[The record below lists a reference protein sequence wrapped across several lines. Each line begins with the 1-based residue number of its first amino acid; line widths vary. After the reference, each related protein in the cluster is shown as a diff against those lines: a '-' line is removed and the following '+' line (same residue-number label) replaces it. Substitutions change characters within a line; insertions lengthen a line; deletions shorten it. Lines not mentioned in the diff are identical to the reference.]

1 MKRRPKIKKRIK
13 PRSIQEQQK
22 KLIIFSVVV
31 VFSGVLLFFLASFYT
46 PKITLIYQGRK
57 IGNSITINYKEKYHA
72 PQYSAWYQNSNITK
86 SVKVEGKVDNTRLG
100 DYKIY
105 YKTKKGIFRKV
116 RILTVQVRDLS
127 KPVIKLIGVRETS
140 VCPGKAYKEEGFR
153 AYDNF
158 DGDLTERVKVK
169 RVRDK
174 IIYSVYDQAGNFRE
188 IVRTLKYRDV
198 EVPVLKL
205 KGSSY
210 ETVYLNSKFVDPG
223 IEAYDNCDG
232 AISNKVSITGKVDTS
247 KVGSYELLYHVSDN
261 ASNKA
266 DIKRVVNVIEH
277 GQNGT
282 IYLTFDD
289 GPKAGTTDVILDI
302 LKEENVKATFF
313 ITNQGPDELVARE
326 AREGHAVALHTASH
340 DYSYLYSSVN
350 AYYEDLYAVHER
362 VKRVT
367 GQDAHIVRFP
377 GGSSNTISRRY
388 SPGIMSTLT
397 KDVLEKGFRYYD
409 WNLASGDAGEIYTAD
424 GIYENVTKK
433 LSKDRVNIVLMHD
446 IKPYTRDALRRIIQY
461 GKENGYYFDKITEAT
476 EMMTQRV
483 NN

>member
-13 PRSIQEQQK
+13 LRDAQKQQK
-22 KLIIFSVVV
+22 KLIFFSMFV
-31 VFSGVLLFFLASFYT
+31 VFLTILLYFCASFYA
-46 PKITLIYQGRK
+46 PKITLVYQGRK
-57 IGNSITINYKEKYHA
+57 IGNFITINYKEKYRA
-72 PQYSAWYQNSNITK
+72 PKYVAWYQNKNITK
-86 SVKVEGKVDNTRLG
+86 SVKVEGKVDNTQLG

-105 YKTKKGIFRKV
+105 YKTKKGIFRKT

-127 KPVIKLIGVRETS
+127 KPAIQLVGIKDTS
-140 VCPGKAYKEEGFR
+140 VCPNKEYKEEGFR

-158 DGDLTERVKVK
+158 DGDLTEKVKVK

-174 IIYSVYDQAGNFRE
+174 IVYSVKDKAGNRRE
-188 IVRTLKYRDV
+188 VVRTLTYQDI

-210 ETVYLNSKFVDPG
+210 ETVYLHSKFIDPG
-223 IEAYDNCDG
+223 VEAYDNCDG
-232 AISNKVSITGKVDTS
+232 TISKKVSVSGSVDTS
-247 KVGSYELLYHVSDN
+247 KVGSYELLYHVFDE

-266 DIKRVVNVIEH
+266 SIKRVVNVIEH

-313 ITNQGPDELVARE
+313 ITNKGPDELVVRE
-326 AREGHAVALHTASH
+326 AREGHTVALHTASH
-340 DYSYLYSSVN
+340 DYSYLYSSVS
-350 AYYEDLYAVHER
+350 AYYEDLYAVFDR
-362 VKRVT
+362 VKRLT
-367 GQDAHIVRFP
+367 GQEAHIIRFP

-388 SPGIMSTLT
+388 SSGIMSTLT

-424 GIYENVTKK
+424 GIYENVTKN